1 MEEEKETLMGVNRSI
16 AEENIVQE
24 PRMIELKANINEMAE
39 KGKALVAQVQE
50 KITEYSKFFIVAS
63 LTIALALPYFRATAY

>member
-1 MEEEKETLMGVNRSI
+1 MGVNRSI

-39 KGKALVAQVQE
+39 EGKALVAQVQE
-50 KITEYSKFFIVAS
+50 KINEYSEYWTF
-63 LTIALALPYFRATAY
+63 LECFR